1 VNLNRNL
8 KPRLKI
14 IAFCTL
20 LSTPGLSYAAYHQ
33 VVAGDTLTQIAETNY
48 GNWVKW
54 KDLWKLNQEHVS
66 NPDLIFPGQRLKLF
80 SEDELARLAQNNP
93 MAANAL
99 SGQSANDG
107 ENGIVQPRSNRRS
120 NEWTLLPQQT
130 WETFVF
136 KKNVQVDPD
145 GFDRRSRVGVKVADK
160 ANADSTIASDRIPIL
175 GEVINARSEYERLFL
190 GDQIFVRADEALQVG
205 TVYSVTT
212 GPQKLE
218 SKRDGRVG
226 FGYDLTGKIRIIGV
240 RDGLFIGTVV
250 ALYYP
255 IRRHQLLIPEVLPY
269 MFPPAVAAATPILAS
284 MVIPEG
290 AAEQMIGQEKIVFLD
305 AGANDGVKPGM
316 IFRHYL
322 HTDPY
327 NHEEISA
334 KDFLIEAELKVLSVQ
349 DKFSVAM
356 ITDARGNVHYGDDLV
371 ALTDLTDYEKN
382 QGIQTILQDVNK
394 PTSVDE
400 LDQMDHS
407 DGLGDKENHD
417 LRQLEKWAN
426 PTPEASLPS
435 ADPSTN
441 PEDDVQRIETHDH
454 AKQTYEI
461 GKEPAPNDGSSKP
474 QTAPTPA
481 PDNSSL
487 DAPYTAPVSPPPV
500 APVPESTPPPENLP
514 PPPPPEAS
522 PSAVTPAP
530 QTDSTPPPPP
540 AGMDAAP
547 TSDSSGVQAPPA
559 DPFSTPAPTTPPA
572 Q

>member
-1 VNLNRNL
+1 VNLKRKFSPPL
-8 KPRLKI
+8 KT

-20 LSTPGLSYAAYHQ
+20 LSAPGLSYAAYHE

-54 KDLWKLNQEHVS
+54 KDLWKLNQEHIS
-66 NPDLIFPGQRLKLF
+66 NPDLIFPGQRLRLF
-80 SEDELARLAQNNP
+80 TEDELAKLAQNNP
-93 MAANAL
+93 MAADAL

-107 ENGIVQPRSNRRS
+107 ANGIVQPRSGRRS
-120 NEWTLLPQQT
+120 NEWTLLPQQN
-130 WETFVF
+130 WENFVF

-160 ANADSTIASDRIPIL
+160 ANADSTIASDRIPIV
-175 GEVINARSEYERLFL
+175 GEVVNARSEYERLFL
-190 GDQIFVRADEALQVG
+190 GDQVFVRADEALQVG

-218 SKRDGRVG
+218 SKRDGRIG

-269 MFPPAVAAATPILAS
+269 TFPTAVAATTPILAS
-284 MVIPEG
+284 MIIPEA

-305 AGANDGVKPGM
+305 VGTNDGVKPGM

-327 NHEEISA
+327 NHEDISA
-334 KDFLIEAELKVLSVQ
+334 KDFLIEAELKILSVQ
-349 DKFSVAM
+349 DKFSVAI

-371 ALTDLTDYEKN
+371 ALTDLADYEKN

-400 LDQMDHS
+400 LDQMDHT

-435 ADPSTN
+435 AEPTTN

-454 AKQTYEI
+454 AKQIYEI

-487 DAPYTAPVSPPPV
+487 DAPSAAPVTPPPV
-500 APVPESTPPPENLP
+500 MVAPAAPLPESTPPPETLP
-514 PPPPPEAS
+514 PPPPPEAA
-522 PSAVTPAP
+522 PIAVTPAP
-530 QTDSTPPPPP
+530 QTESPPPPPP
-540 AGMDAAP
+540 AGMESTP
-547 TSDSSGVQAPPA
+547 S
-559 DPFSTPAPTTPPA
+559 DPFATPAPPTPPA